1 MEIQLLAA
9 IINITLVNEA
19 DFLEVIK
26 PDQNMSSWLLLALKS
41 LLRRRRR
48 ACQGMLGGIIR
59 LVGLPEEN

>member
-1 MEIQLLAA
+1 MEIQVLAT

-41 LLRRRRR
+41 LLRRRR

-59 LVGLPEEN
+59 LVGLPKQN